1 MTREEALKVANEMHQ
16 WVKTD
21 REKEA
26 LETLI
31 PELKES
37 EDERIIKTLQEY
49 VKNRNW
55 NLGGPTQDE
64 VLAWLKKKKYDR
76 MKPIY
81 DARESFESALEKAW
95 NDYHNGY
102 ENVDKLEDDYVQ
114 CAHAKGFREG
124 YLFGIGKQKSLN
136 ISAASEWLRKHISAY
151 MNSEYNEFHKCVEY
165 DGSID
170 KERLI
175 NDFEEAMQKE
185 QKPAWSEED
194 EAHVEFIL
202 ESLEDQIRFCKKDA
216 EGAYY
221 AKQIRTAQN
230 WLKALHER
238 FNIQPK
244 PECDNETEIQKAY
257 NAGRKEVF
265 DHPEYYGL
273 QLRRMYDYETGRRNP
288 EWSEE
293 DKQWLSE
300 VYFAIDHSMY
310 SEDER
315 LAMKKYIDNLRSQ
328 SKPKQECNEKD
339 EKVRKWLLEYFYLHR
354 DDLRGASVTSMEI
367 LSFLDNHPGKG
378 EEDIDESEFNPK
390 PGEKFWVRCKT
401 NKTENLWFD
410 KDDERPA
417 YAVDADGI
425 ITYIVHIK
433 KDGTGNCVSYPDKE
447 SFLDTFDILESK
459 R

>member
-26 LETLI
+26 LEMLI

-49 VKNRNW
+49 VKSRNW

-102 ENVDKLEDDYVQ
+102 ENVDKLEDDYVE

-124 YLFGIGKQKSLN
+124 YLFGIEKQKP
-136 ISAASEWLRKHISAY
+136 II
-151 MNSEYNEFHKCVEY
+151 
-165 DGSID
+165 SID
-170 KERLI
+170 QLKSLMLQYLQ
-175 NDFEEAMQKE
+175 EAANEKDDSDIEADTDKWARKILGYDLE

-216 EGAYY
+216 EGANY

-230 WLKALHER
+230 WLKALHGR

-244 PECDNETEIQKAY
+244 PECDNETEVQKAY

-273 QLRRMYDYETGRRNP
+273 QLRRMYDYETGKKNP

-315 LAMKKYIDNLRSQ
+315 QAMKKYIDNLRSQ
-328 SKPKQECNEKD
+328 SKPKQERNEED

-354 DDLRGASVTSMEI
+354 DDLRGASVTSMEV

-378 EEDIDESEFNPK
+378 EEDIEEFEFNPK

-417 YAVDADGI
+417 YAVTDPSGI

-433 KDGTGNCVSYPDKE
+433 KDGTGNCVSYQDKE
-447 SFLDTFDILESK
+447 KFLETFDILESK

>member
-49 VKNRNW
+49 VKSRNW

-102 ENVDKLEDDYVQ
+102 ENVDKLEDDYVE

-124 YLFGIGKQKSLN
+124 YLFGIEKQKPIIGIDQLKSLMLQYLQE
-136 ISAASEWLRKHISAY
+136 AANEKDDSDIEADTDKWARKILG
-151 MNSEYNEFHKCVEY
+151 Y
-165 DGSID
+165 D
-170 KERLI
+170 L
-175 NDFEEAMQKE
+175 E
-185 QKPAWSEED
+185 QKPVWSEED

-216 EGAYY
+216 EGANY

-244 PECDNETEIQKAY
+244 PECDNETEVQKAY

-273 QLRRMYDYETGRRNP
+273 QLRRMYDYETGKKNP

-315 LAMKKYIDNLRSQ
+315 QAMKKYIDNLRSQ
-328 SKPKQECNEKD
+328 TKPKQERNEED

-367 LSFLDNHPGKG
+367 LSFLENHPWKG

-401 NKTENLWFD
+401 NKTVNLWFD

-417 YAVDADGI
+417 YAVTDPSGI

-433 KDGTGNCVSYPDKE
+433 KDGTGNCVSYQNKE
-447 SFLDTFDILESK
+447 KFLETFDILESK

>member
-49 VKNRNW
+49 VKTRNW
-55 NLGGPTQDE
+55 NLGGPTQAE
-64 VLAWLKKKKYDR
+64 VLAWLEKQKYDR

-102 ENVDKLEDDYVQ
+102 ENVDKLEDDYVE

-124 YLFGIGKQKSLN
+124 YLFGIEKQKP
-136 ISAASEWLRKHISAY
+136 II
-151 MNSEYNEFHKCVEY
+151 
-165 DGSID
+165 SID
-170 KERLI
+170 QLKSLMLQYLQ
-175 NDFEEAMQKE
+175 EAANEKDDSDIEADTDKWARKILGYDLE
-185 QKPAWSEED
+185 QKPVWSEED

-221 AKQIRTAQN
+221 AKQIRMAQN

-238 FNIQPK
+238 F
-244 PECDNETEIQKAY
+244 
-257 NAGRKEVF
+257 
-265 DHPEYYGL
+265 GL
-273 QLRRMYDYETGRRNP
+273 Q
-288 EWSEE
+288 
-293 DKQWLSE
+293 
-300 VYFAIDHSMY
+300 
-310 SEDER
+310 
-315 LAMKKYIDNLRSQ
+315 
-328 SKPKQECNEKD
+328 PKQERNEED

-367 LSFLDNHPGKG
+367 LSFLENHPGKG

-390 PGEKFWVRCKT
+390 PGEEFWVRCKT
-401 NKTENLWFD
+401 NKTVNLWFD

-417 YAVDADGI
+417 YAVTDANGI

-433 KDGTGNCVSYPDKE
+433 KDGKGNCVSYQNKE
-447 SFLDTFDILESK
+447 KFLETFEIIEK
-459 R
+459 